1 MSSTAWSLDWRG
13 IALLA
18 VALVAVYLAALM
30 LRLFIMRRRRMAWRD
45 TQVAQAAVAGGVPED
60 FLMQAPTTST
70 PVETV
75 SPAFHRLLAAR
86 LQQDAADDNID
97 DAEHFEPYQPGVR
110 TPVNPISNAMTSTS
124 MVNAPMT
131 SVSEFSVPAVPQP
144 AISQTSMHQAAM
156 PQPITPAE
164 YDALRDEVAQLREQ
178 LREMQDELLTLK
190 VTRNISPQYAEALG
204 MAQRGQAASDI
215 AQQCDISIG
224 EAELV
229 LALQQQHRGES

>member
-60 FLMQAPTTST
+60 FLMQAPSASVPT
-70 PVETV
+70 ETV

-86 LQQDAADDNID
+86 LQQDAADDNLD

-110 TPVNPISNAMTSTS
+110 APANPISNAMTNTS
-124 MVNAPMT
+124 IANAPMT
-131 SVSEFSVPAVPQP
+131 SASELSVSQP
-144 AISQTSMHQAAM
+144 AMSQTSMHQAAM

-178 LREMQDELLTLK
+178 LREMQEELLTLK